1 MAEAAFPGPP
11 SCSGETICTLFDGDF
26 HFGLAA
32 MLNSLVQAG
41 YKGTVWAGYRGALP
55 PWVNQLKRMDGPG
68 DAYRVTEQIR
78 VVFVLLETRI
88 HLALY
93 KPRFMLDL
101 LANHARGCEYIWF
114 FDSDIFLRGKWSFF
128 VNWQRFGIAVCQDIL
143 HHVLPEHD
151 PLRQEWAEIA
161 AGMGLGLSKPR
172 ALSQYFNS
180 GLVGVPAAHA
190 SFLQL
195 WQRLIEQAG
204 KMGADLNRLTTG
216 SREMPFH
223 IPDQDALNVA
233 VMVTEY
239 PLSPTG
245 PEIMGFRP
253 GRPVTYHAVGT
264 KPWRG
269 SVLLRALAGEA
280 PSGAAK
286 FYFTQVSSPIRLYSW
301 LDFRRKRLEC
311 AAAGFIGRFYRRA

>member
-1 MAEAAFPGPP
+1 MAEAMLSGPP
-11 SCSGETICTLFDGDF
+11 SACGETICTLFDGDF

-32 MLNSLVQAG
+32 FLNSLVKAG

-55 PWVNQLKRMDGPG
+55 PWIDQLKRADGPG
-68 DAYRVTEQIR
+68 DGYMVTEQLR
-78 VVFVLLETRI
+78 VVFVLLKTEI

-93 KPRFMLDL
+93 KPQFMLDL
-101 LANHARGCEYIWF
+101 LADQARGCEHIWF
-114 FDSDIFLRGKWSFF
+114 FDSDIFLRGTWSFF
-128 VNWQRFGIAVCQDIL
+128 LNWQRFGIAVCQDIL

-151 PLRQEWAEIA
+151 PLRQQWAEIA
-161 AGMGLGLSKPR
+161 TGMGMGKPR
-172 ALSQYFNS
+172 VLNQYFNS

-204 KMGADLNRLTTG
+204 VMGMDLKLLSSGT
-216 SREMPFH
+216 REMPFH

-233 VMVTEY
+233 VMYTEY
-239 PLSPTG
+239 PVSPVG

-253 GRPVTYHAVGT
+253 GRPVTYHAVGS

-269 SVLLRALAGEA
+269 SLLLRALAGEA

-286 FYFTQVSSPIRLYSW
+286 FYFTQVSSPIQLYSG
-301 LDFRRKRLEC
+301 LSFRRKQLEC

>member
-1 MAEAAFPGPP
+1 MNMAEAIFP

-32 MLNSLVQAG
+32 LLNSLAQSG
-41 YKGTVWAGYRGALP
+41 YKGTVWAGYRGAMP
-55 PWVNQLKRMDGPG
+55 PWVDQLKRLDGPG
-68 DAYRVTEQIR
+68 DAYMVTEEIR
-78 VVFVLLETRI
+78 VVFVLLETGI

-93 KPRFMLDL
+93 KPQFMLDL
-101 LANHARGCEYIWF
+101 LAKQARGCEYIWF

-128 VNWQRFGIAVCQDIL
+128 LSWQRFGIAVCQDIL
-143 HHVLPEHD
+143 HHFLPEHD
-151 PLRQEWAEIA
+151 PLRQEWGEIA
-161 AGMGLGLSKPR
+161 FGMGLGKPR
-172 ALSQYFNS
+172 VLCQYFNS
-180 GLVGVPAAHA
+180 GLVGVPAAQA
-190 SFLQL
+190 DFLQL
-195 WQRLIEQAG
+195 WQRLIEKAG
-204 KMGADLNRLTTG
+204 AMGMDLKCISSGTRD
-216 SREMPFH
+216 MPFH

-233 VMVTEY
+233 VMYTEH
-239 PLSPTG
+239 PVSPVG

-253 GRPVTYHAVGT
+253 GRPVTFHAVGP

-269 SVLLRALAGEA
+269 SMLLRALAGEA

-301 LDFRRKRLEC
+301 LSFRRKKLEC